1 MAKRRYSTYRVREQT
16 TELVS
21 TKNVIP
27 TGLKRLLEQKRRQV
41 GCLILF
47 FAIIFALMADRGV
60 FFGILNEV
68 GNEKFGIR
76 FSQVDLLKLY
86 SGLGLAPSISCRCYF
101 IKINGSWNDVHLS
114 VHAFTTRF

>member
-16 TELVS
+16 TEFVS

-76 FSQVDLLKLY
+76 FSQVDLLK
-86 SGLGLAPSISCRCYF
+86 
-101 IKINGSWNDVHLS
+101 
-114 VHAFTTRF
+114 

>member
-1 MAKRRYSTYRVREQT
+1 MPYGKASVDSR
-16 TELVS
+16 
-21 TKNVIP
+21 

-68 GNEKFGIR
+68 SDS
-76 FSQVDLLKLY
+76 SQLV
-86 SGLGLAPSISCRCYF
+86 
-101 IKINGSWNDVHLS
+101 IKSMFRPPDGAKYQL
-114 VHAFTTRF
+114 

>member
-1 MAKRRYSTYRVREQT
+1 MGSKDS
-16 TELVS
+16 
-21 TKNVIP
+21 K

-68 GNEKFGIR
+68 GF
-76 FSQVDLLKLY
+76 
-86 SGLGLAPSISCRCYF
+86 
-101 IKINGSWNDVHLS
+101 
-114 VHAFTTRF
+114 